1 MSFRP
6 FNKLFPAYSFAAM
19 LPQIVRRP
27 VLYVIPLISMSL
39 RLCVIPLDIF
49 QVAIIYLAH
58 LLALA
63 CELFI
68 LPDGIPIPFYCLLLF
83 LSLEC
88 MSNLWKSCQLSLTS
102 INIPSTY
109 QWRQARSG

>member
-6 FNKLFPAYSFAAM
+6 FNELLPAYSFAAM
-19 LPQIVRRP
+19 LSQQVRHP

-58 LLALA
+58 LLTLV

-88 MSNLWKSCQLSLTS
+88 MSNL
-102 INIPSTY
+102 
-109 QWRQARSG
+109 